1 MPSVEQYHFELEQF
15 QGPLD
20 VLLQL
25 IEREKLDIT
34 EVSLAKITDQFLA
47 YIDNNQ
53 NIELEN
59 LAGFLSIATRLILI
73 KSRALLPVLTFT
85 EEEEES
91 IHDLEEHLR
100 LYQIYREQAR
110 KLETLFS
117 QRNALFARESF
128 LGFKS
133 VYYPP
138 NDIDVNDLHDALLGV
153 LGTIEPLVVLPE
165 KELLTIVTLEERI
178 LEFKKHLTERVE
190 MSFHEFLGSTTERLD
205 VIVSFL
211 AVLELVKQ
219 RFIHA
224 MQERVA
230 SHITLTRREIT
241 L

>member
-1 MPSVEQYHFELEQF
+1 MQYHFELEQF

-25 IEREKLDIT
+25 IEKEKLDIT
-34 EVSLAKITDQFLA
+34 EVSLAKITDQFLL
-47 YIDNNQ
+47 YIDDNQ
-53 NIELEN
+53 DIHLEH

-100 LYQIYREQAR
+100 LYQLYREQAK
-110 KLETLFS
+110 KLESLSQTSRRLFS
-117 QRNALFARESF
+117 RESF

-138 NDIDVNDLHDALLGV
+138 TDIDVHDLKDALLGI
-153 LGTIEPLVVLPE
+153 LGTIEPLVILPE
-165 KELLTIVTLEERI
+165 QELMTIVTLEERI
-178 LEFKKHLTERVE
+178 LHFKKHLTERVE
-190 MSFHEFLGSTTERLD
+190 TSFRDFLGDTTERLD
-205 VIVSFL
+205 IIVSFL

-219 RFIHA
+219 RYVHA
-224 MQERVA
+224 KQHTVA
-230 SHITLTRREIT
+230 SSITLTRTEIN

>member
-1 MPSVEQYHFELEQF
+1 MPYHFELEQF

-47 YIDNNQ
+47 YIDANQ
-53 NIELEN
+53 DIQLEQ
-59 LAGFLSIATRLILI
+59 LAGFLSVATRLILI

-91 IHDLEEHLR
+91 IQDLERHLR
-100 LYQIYREQAR
+100 LYQLYREQAK
-110 KLETLFS
+110 KLEVLLGS
-117 QRNALFARESF
+117 NQRLYARESF

-138 NDIDVNDLHDALLGV
+138 TDIDAHDLKDALLGV
-153 LGTIEPLVVLPE
+153 LGTIETMVSLPE
-165 KELLTIVTLEERI
+165 QELLTIITLEERI
-178 LEFKKHLTERVE
+178 LHFKQQLTERVE
-190 MSFHEFLGSTTERLD
+190 MSFHDFLGTTAERVD
-205 VIVSFL
+205 IIVSFL

-219 RFIHA
+219 RYIHA
-224 MQERVA
+224 KQHA
-230 SHITLTRREIT
+230 TTHHITLTRTEIH

>member
-1 MPSVEQYHFELEQF
+1 MQYHFELEQF

-34 EVSLAKITDQFLA
+34 QVSLAKITDQFLA

-53 NIELEN
+53 DIQLEQ

-91 IHDLEEHLR
+91 IQDLEEHLR
-100 LYQIYREQAR
+100 LYQLYREQAK
-110 KLETLFS
+110 KLELLFNDPK
-117 QRNALFARESF
+117 RGYARESF

-138 NDIDVNDLHDALLGV
+138 TDIDVDDLKDALLGI
-153 LGTIEPLVVLPE
+153 LGTIDIVVSLPE
-165 KELLTIVTLEERI
+165 KELMTIVTLEERI
-178 LEFKKHLTERVE
+178 LHFKKHLTERVE
-190 MSFHEFLGSTTERLD
+190 TSFHDFLGTTTERLD
-205 VIVSFL
+205 IIVSFL
-211 AVLELVKQ
+211 ALLELVKQ
-219 RFIHA
+219 RYIHA
-224 MQERVA
+224 KQHTVA
-230 SHITLTRREIT
+230 SSITLTRTET
-241 L
+241 HL

>member
-1 MPSVEQYHFELEQF
+1 MAYHFELEQF

-34 EVSLAKITDQFLA
+34 QVSLAKITDQFLA
-47 YIDNNQ
+47 YIDHNQ
-53 NIELEN
+53 DIHLEH

-100 LYQIYREQAR
+100 LYQLYREQAK
-110 KLETLFS
+110 KLDTLFNTKN
-117 QRNALFARESF
+117 RLFSRESF

-133 VYYPP
+133 IYYPP
-138 NDIDVNDLHDALLGV
+138 TDIDVHDLKDALLGI
-153 LGTIEPLVVLPE
+153 LGTIEPLVSLPE
-165 KELLTIVTLEERI
+165 QELMTIVTLEERI
-178 LEFKKHLTERVE
+178 LHFKEHLTKRVE
-190 MSFHEFLGSTTERLD
+190 TSFHEFLGDTTERLD
-205 VIVSFL
+205 IIVSFL

-219 RFIHA
+219 RYVHA
-224 MQERVA
+224 RQHTVA
-230 SHITLTRREIT
+230 SSITLTRTEIIV
-241 L
+241 

>member
-1 MPSVEQYHFELEQF
+1 MQYHFELEQF

-20 VLLQL
+20 VLLGL

-34 EVSLAKITDQFLA
+34 QVSLAKITDQFLA
-47 YIDNNQ
+47 YIDQNQ
-53 NIELEN
+53 DIPLEH
-59 LAGFLSIATRLILI
+59 LAVFLSTATRLILI

-100 LYQIYREQAR
+100 LYQLYREQAK
-110 KLETLFS
+110 KLEILAQSQKHLFS
-117 QRNALFARESF
+117 RDSF

-138 NDIDVNDLHDALLGV
+138 TDIDVHDLKDALLGII
-153 LGTIEPLVVLPE
+153 GTIEPIISLPE
-165 KELLTIVTLEERI
+165 QELMTIVTLEERI
-178 LEFKKHLTERVE
+178 LHFKQRLTERVE

-205 VIVSFL
+205 IIISFL

-219 RFIHA
+219 RYIYAKQHSNTRA
-224 MQERVA
+224 
-230 SHITLTRREIT
+230 ITLTRSNT
-241 L
+241 TV